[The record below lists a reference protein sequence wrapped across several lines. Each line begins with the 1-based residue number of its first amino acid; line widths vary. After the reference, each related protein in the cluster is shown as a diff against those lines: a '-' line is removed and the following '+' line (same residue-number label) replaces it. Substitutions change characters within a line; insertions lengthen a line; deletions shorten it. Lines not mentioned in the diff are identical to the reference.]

1 MAAIAQA
8 GEIDALVIALK
19 TCDQDRQRVQRE
31 LAALDGMDRLST
43 FDVKRIEG
51 DLVNRLAEWR
61 GLLKRQTPIARQVL
75 SKLLADKIVWTPRKD
90 EGLYEFAGRAR
101 FDRTLA
107 GIVDTVGRE
116 SPWGHDTDGKA
127 PRR

>member
-61 GLLKRQTPIARQVL
+61 GLLKRTD
-75 SKLLADKIVWTPRKD
+75 ADRPAGTL
-90 EGLYEFAGRAR
+90 EAAGRQ
-101 FDRTLA
+101 DR
-107 GIVDTVGRE
+107 VDASEG
-116 SPWGHDTDGKA
+116 
-127 PRR
+127 